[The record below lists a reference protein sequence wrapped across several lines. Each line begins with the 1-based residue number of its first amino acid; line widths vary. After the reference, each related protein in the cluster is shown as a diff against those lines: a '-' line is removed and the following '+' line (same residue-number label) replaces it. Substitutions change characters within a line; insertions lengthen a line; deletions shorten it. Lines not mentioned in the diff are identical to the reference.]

1 MFSGEFKEK
10 NAQEI
15 PLPGKKATEIRELL
29 LVIYPTSKRRIGESN
44 YGFLLDLAKEYLMAK
59 LTEKCE
65 KFLIKKVLKTPLP
78 GSNPFD
84 APECLNLLCIAQQ
97 YELEKLLSVCID
109 ASQRLSLGVLRNH
122 KTYNKISYTNY
133 QKIVEG
139 KMEIMEEEL
148 RVSEKKRRLGIRL

>member
-1 MFSGEFKEK
+1 M
-10 NAQEI
+10 
-15 PLPGKKATEIRELL
+15 L

-44 YGFLLDLAKEYLMAK
+44 GFLLDLAKEYLMAK

-65 KFLIKKVLKTPLP
+65 TFLIKKVLKTPLP

-84 APECLNLLCIAQQ
+84 APECLNLLCMAQQ

-122 KTYNKISYTNY
+122 KT
-133 QKIVEG
+133 
-139 KMEIMEEEL
+139 
-148 RVSEKKRRLGIRL
+148 